1 MTEIQFTDHARMRLR
16 EREIPEQD
24 VIETVKNPDEV
35 LFDADKGN
43 LVAVKKV
50 GDMYL
55 IVIYAPSKPVRVIS
69 IIQTSKLNIVENRIK
84 RGRWVRL

>member
-24 VIETVKNPDEV
+24 VIETVKNSDEV

-50 GDMYL
+50 GDMHL

-84 RGRWVRL
+84 RGR

>member
-1 MTEIQFTDHARMRLR
+1 MTEVKFTDHARKRLQ

-24 VIETVKNPDEV
+24 VINAVKDPDDV

-50 GDMYL
+50 GDVHL
-55 IVIYAPSKPVRVIS
+55 IVVYAPSRPLRIIS
-69 IIQTSKLNIVENRIK
+69 VIQTSKLNIVENRIRK
-84 RGRWVRL
+84 GRWVRL

>member
-24 VIETVKNPDEV
+24 GIETVKNPDEV

>member
-50 GDMYL
+50 GDMHL

-84 RGRWVRL
+84 RGRWVKL